1 MLNGQSIRRSRRVA
15 TLGAV
20 LASLLFCA
28 GVTRSDD
35 SIDEHAAH
43 RAAAAAAIRVE
54 RANYEVPDVV
64 LENERGEPVALGK
77 LLGTDQPVVVN
88 FIFTSCTSICP
99 VMTATML
106 QLQHQLSGSQPAPR
120 FISISIDPDFDNAA
134 VLRRYADRYQADWTF
149 LTGKREVV
157 LRVLQAF
164 DAWRGNKGNHVAI
177 TLFRRAGSAW
187 TRIEGLSS
195 AGELADLWKQG
206 GP

>member
-1 MLNGQSIRRSRRVA
+1 MLNGQSIQRWRRSA
-15 TLGAV
+15 SLGAA

-28 GVTRSDD
+28 GVTRSED
-35 SIDEHAAH
+35 SIDEHAGH
-43 RAAAAAAIRVE
+43 RAAAASAIRIE
-54 RANYEVPDVV
+54 HANYDVPDVV
-64 LENERGEPVALGK
+64 LENERGEPVALGR
-77 LLGTDQPVVVN
+77 LLTTDQPVVVN

-106 QLQHQLSGSQPAPR
+106 QLQHKLSGSQPAPR
-120 FISISIDPDFDNAA
+120 FVSISIDPDFDNAA

-177 TLFRRAGSAW
+177 TLFRRAGGEW

-206 GP
+206 GR